1 MKTIKNML
9 HEKKAQRIAQGDVA
23 LTFDDDRF
31 GGRQATLFV
40 NVPSIF
46 FTATKISPIL
56 FPLFCITSITE
67 PIVGG
72 VPTGV
77 SITRD

>member
-40 NVPSIF
+40 
-46 FTATKISPIL
+46 KMW
-56 FPLFCITSITE
+56 
-67 PIVGG
+67 
-72 VPTGV
+72 
-77 SITRD
+77 

>member
-31 GGRQATLFV
+31 GGSQATLFV
-40 NVPSIF
+40 
-46 FTATKISPIL
+46 K
-56 FPLFCITSITE
+56 
-67 PIVGG
+67 G
-72 VPTGV
+72 TGTIDIPASQGKNFLSV
-77 SITRD
+77 VKKLRDSDFK